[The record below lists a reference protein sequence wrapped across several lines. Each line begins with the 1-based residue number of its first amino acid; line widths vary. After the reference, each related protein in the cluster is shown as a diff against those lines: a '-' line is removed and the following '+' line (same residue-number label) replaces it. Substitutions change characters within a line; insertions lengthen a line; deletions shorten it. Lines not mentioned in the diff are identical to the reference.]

1 MNLKN
6 IFLIILYFNKIS
18 FSYIIPKRINNQPQK
33 QSHTQLQ
40 SEKKNYIYQ
49 FNLVEYKNDNNLIIN
64 KIFNKISYKKRNF
77 AKLIRSDNILPTLL
91 LNFSGGWIANPSLYN
106 LFHSTPFI
114 ISILTTILIMCSS
127 MIINDILDISIDKI
141 NYPNKPLIN
150 GSISVK
156 EAYSY
161 LFILLSL
168 TELLSFIYLPNK
180 MQFIIHLAI
189 LNIILYTP
197 IFKKIT
203 FIKNISC
210 AFLVA
215 YSVIFSSLGSNINLT
230 KNRKLLSILYSTIF
244 YGSFYNEL
252 LLDIIDKEGD
262 KRNNIP
268 TIPVIYGNKISI
280 NFLLIMTNIVLLVNT
295 FFLKKLY
302 NFKIAL
308 LFPIIFFKLLFN
320 LIKIKNN
327 NYSKLLIMYSVKNTN
342 SSLFLLLFYM
352 CLLSTLT

>member
-6 IFLIILYFNKIS
+6 IFLIILYFNKVC
-18 FSYIIPKRINNQPQK
+18 FSYIIPKRINNK
-33 QSHTQLQ
+33 LQ
-40 SEKKNYIYQ
+40 SGLQSNKKIYIYPFNFAEKKN
-49 FNLVEYKNDNNLIIN
+49 NNLIDKVIN
-64 KIFNKISYKKRNF
+64 KINYKKRNF
-77 AKLIRSDNILPTLL
+77 AKLIRSDNIFPTLL

-106 LFHSTPFI
+106 LFNSIPFI
-114 ISILTTILIMCSS
+114 VSIITTILIMSSS
-127 MIINDILDISIDKI
+127 MIINDILDINIDKI
-141 NYPNKPLIN
+141 NYPNKPLVN
-150 GSISVK
+150 RSISIK
-156 EAYSY
+156 EAYTY

-168 TELLSFIYLPNK
+168 TELLSLKYLPNK

-210 AFLVA
+210 AFLVSF
-215 YSVIFSSLGSNINLT
+215 SVIFSSLGSNINLT
-230 KNRKLLSILYSTIF
+230 KNRELLTILYSTLF

-262 KRNNIP
+262 KRNNIH
-268 TIPVIYGNKISI
+268 TIPVIYGNKFSI

-302 NFKIAL
+302 NFKIAS

-327 NYSKLLIMYSVKNTN
+327 NYSKLLIIYSVKNTN
-342 SSLFLLLFYM
+342 NSLFLLLFYM

>member
-6 IFLIILYFNKIS
+6 IFLIILYFNKVS
-18 FSYIIPKRINNQPQK
+18 FSYIIPKRINNKP
-33 QSHTQLQ
+33 QLQ
-40 SEKKNYIYQ
+40 SQKKNYIYP
-49 FNLVEYKNDNNLIIN
+49 FNFTEEKNNNLIDKVIN
-64 KIFNKISYKKRNF
+64 KIIYKKRNF

-91 LNFSGGWIANPSLYN
+91 LNFSGGWIANPSVYN

-114 ISILTTILIMCSS
+114 ISMLTTILIMCSS
-127 MIINDILDISIDKI
+127 MIINDILDINIDKI

-156 EAYSY
+156 EAYSC

-168 TELLSFIYLPNK
+168 TELLSLKYFPKK
-180 MQFIIHLAI
+180 MQFIINLSI

-210 AFLVA
+210 AFLVSC
-215 YSVIFSSLGSNINLT
+215 SVIFSSLGSNINLT
-230 KNRKLLSILYSTIF
+230 KNKELLSILYSTLY

-252 LLDIIDKEGD
+252 LLDIIDKDGD

-268 TIPVIYGNKISI
+268 TIPVIYGNTISI

-295 FFLKKLY
+295 FFLQKLY

-308 LFPIIFFKLLFN
+308 LFPIIFFQLLLN
-320 LIKIKNN
+320 LINIKKN
-327 NYSKLLIMYSVKNTN
+327 NYSKLLIINYVKNTN
-342 SSLFLLLFYM
+342 NSLFLLLFYM
-352 CLLSTLT
+352 CSLATFTMKK